1 MWAQGSPH
9 DFLAPQ
15 RLFWHTKHEFI
26 HILSSADN
34 RLQTLLSL
42 HWPKAHFFL
51 MMPLIEVCTEVIL
64 RPFIFSYNENL
75 QMVPGTFKM

>member
-1 MWAQGSPH
+1 MRTQGSPL

-15 RLFWHTKHEFI
+15 GLFWHTKHEFI

-34 RLQTLLSL
+34 RLLTLLSP

-51 MMPLIEVCTEVIL
+51 MMPLIEAGTEVIL
-64 RPFIFSYNENL
+64 RPFIFSYKENL
-75 QMVPGTFKM
+75 QMVPRTFKM